1 MAESSRRGRR
11 EEALDATLPVH
22 RLAFAARLRELRTE
36 CGRPPYRTLS
46 RLAHCGSGSLSE
58 AAGGN
63 RFPTWE
69 TARGYVTG
77 CLRHAGRDDEIDLL
91 LPQWR
96 RAWDEADLRER
107 AQRSMPAVAG
117 PPPGP
122 PPEPPAPSA
131 VPARGR
137 PPVVRPAAA
146 LLLVPALIL
155 TTMAGADATPKLPAP
170 MTGLYNILV
179 APFSLSPAPAEN
191 GPAVALQ
198 HTLVRQYDDWARS
211 EPAVQTRGP
220 AGIEAAAPAGDGLR
234 EAALNRLAA
243 QHRADIVLTG
253 RQETAGD
260 RWTIVIEILLTD
272 RVFGETPEIVGRH
285 EIQLDEPADVVRGNV
300 EVTRRLAEDALRHLK
315 AVVTFVRGLGAFAL
329 EDYRT
334 AEREFRAAAG
344 ELVAGGSEVAQ
355 LMLGNT
361 LGRAGRPAEAAA
373 AFRAALAQAPGY
385 ARARVGLAEALRTG
399 AGCDRDGAAGPALRQ
414 AIDNYETAIPARGD
428 ALLAMKARLGLGLAH
443 QCLSIAAGENG
454 WSEANAQFGAVL
466 RTQAAV
472 GLTEEAGRQAL
483 RLAAEA
489 RAGQALTAYLTAGRG
504 DAVTMRG
511 LSGAA
516 LAYEDAIAL
525 LDRIGVARP
534 TVRDR
539 KLVFLRNLHGVYEAM
554 GATAD
559 LRAVEARIRGVETQ
573 R

>member
-1 MAESSRRGRR
+1 MAEIRRRGRR
-11 EEALDATLPVH
+11 EEALDSALPEH
-22 RLAFAARLRELRTE
+22 RLAFAARLRDLRTE

-69 TARGYVTG
+69 TTRGYVTG
-77 CLRHAGRDDEIDLL
+77 CLRHAGRDDEIDRL

-107 AQRSMPAVAG
+107 AQRAKPAEAL
-117 PPPGP
+117 P
-122 PPEPPAPSA
+122 PPEPPAFSP
-131 VPARGR
+131 VPVRGR
-137 PPVVRPAAA
+137 PPVVRAAA
-146 LLLVPALIL
+146 TLLLVLALIL
-155 TTMAGADATPKLPAP
+155 TTVAGAGATPKPPAP

-179 APFSLSPAPAEN
+179 APFSSFPGPAKY

-198 HTLVRQYDDWARS
+198 HTLVRQYDDWART

-220 AGIEAAAPAGDGLR
+220 AGIDAVAPAEDRLR

-253 RQETAGD
+253 RLETAGD
-260 RWTIVIEILLTD
+260 RWSIVIEILLTD
-272 RVFGETPEIVGRH
+272 RVFGEIPEFVGRH
-285 EIQLDEPADVVRGNV
+285 EIELDEPADVVRGNV

-315 AVVTFVRGLGAFAL
+315 AVVAFVRGLGAFAL
-329 EDYRT
+329 EDYLT
-334 AEREFRAAAG
+334 AERAFRAAAG
-344 ELVAGGSEVAQ
+344 NLVAARSEVVQ
-355 LMLGNT
+355 LMLGNA

-373 AFRAALAQAPGY
+373 AFRAALSQEPGY

-399 AGCDRDGAAGPALRQ
+399 ARCDQGGDAGPALRQ
-414 AIDNYETAIPARGD
+414 AIDHYEAALPARGN
-428 ALLAMKARLGLGLAH
+428 ALVAMKARLGLGLAH
-443 QCLSIAAGENG
+443 QCLSIATGENN
-454 WSEANAQFGAVL
+454 WADANAQFDAVL
-466 RTQAAV
+466 RAQAAA

-483 RLAAEA
+483 RMAAEA
-489 RAGQALTAYLTAGRG
+489 RAGHALTAYLTAGG
-504 DAVTMRG
+504 GTAVTGRG
-511 LSGAA
+511 LSDAA
-516 LAYEDAIAL
+516 LAYEDAVGL

-534 TVRDR
+534 AVRER
-539 KLVFLRNLHGVYEAM
+539 KLIFLRNLHGVYEAM

-559 LRAVEARIRGVETQ
+559 LRAVEARIRRAESG